1 MKCEFVPF
9 QFNSS
14 NNGVT
19 DEEEKAMS
27 TFLKELTQF
36 SQYGQIDINYQGENI
51 HAMFNVEETHIGQV
65 NAGVDLKS
73 FRDRRGKVFYV
84 TDLNPPTSGANN
96 NDGEPSIVVAW
107 KVDVKDT
114 FGLLH
119 VLSFD
124 DYISGLENRCVSFES
139 LIIIYLL

>member
-1 MKCEFVPF
+1 MANTMKCEFIPF
-9 QFNSS
+9 QFSSS
-14 NNGVT
+14 NNSVT
-19 DEEEKAMS
+19 DEEQAMGA
-27 TFLKELTQF
+27 FLKGLTQF
-36 SQYGQIDINYQGENI
+36 NPYGQIDINYQGENI
-51 HAMFNVEETHIGQV
+51 HAMFNDEGTHIGPV
-65 NAGVDLKS
+65 TANFDLKS

-96 NDGEPSIVVAW
+96 AVEPLVVVAW

-124 DYISGLENRCVSFES
+124 EYVSGLENRCVLFER
-139 LIIIYLL
+139 LII